1 MAGVGNKIL
10 AADYNQIQSRIELT
24 LGPGAGRDGYGQGD
38 RQSTARTVAQRILL
52 NDWLRLRNDMIRIR
66 QHQTGQSIGTSNAL
80 DGLNLLRPTTAD
92 LITEEL
98 RNQYDNMR
106 RLIRDDRYVC
116 APSQG
121 TLSTIHSATQT
132 TVWRAVKVH
141 EIRVVAAADGAGRA
155 ANFRYFFNAGG
166 QIRFYAVLDRTG
178 EASTSVAKNAS
189 WEKIFSND
197 DPFYTSYYGGA
208 TRPNVITFDYANTFA
223 PTGNNSTVGF
233 YDLTDTYQFIFGKE
247 AEAGVYAENDLV
259 IKAKCN
265 VPNNNQG
272 GATLITFRIEY
283 RDDSVG
289 VFNPPRVRNDE
300 LVNPFTSYVQMFRPS
315 GANVNVR
322 GLTASLGPTTNFN

>member
-24 LGPGAGRDGYGQGD
+24 LGPGASRDGYGQGD
-38 RQSTARTVAQRILL
+38 RQSTPRAVGQRINL
-52 NDWLRLRNDMIRIR
+52 NDWLRLRNDMIRVR
-66 QHQTGQSIGTSNAL
+66 QHQTGQTIGNSNAL
-80 DGLNLLRPTTAD
+80 DGLNLLRPTTSD

-116 APSQG
+116 APNQG
-121 TLSTIHSATQT
+121 TLTTIHQASQT
-132 TVWRAVKVH
+132 LVWRNVKIH
-141 EIRVVAAADGAGRA
+141 EIKVTSSNDGAGRA

-166 QIRFYAVLDRTG
+166 QLRFYAVLNRAG

-208 TRPNVITFDYANTFA
+208 TRPNVIRFDYANTTA

-233 YDLTDTYQFIFGKE
+233 YDLTNTYQFIFGKE

-265 VPNNNQG
+265 VADNSQG
-272 GATLITFRIEY
+272 GATQLTFRIEY

-300 LVNPFTSYVQMFRPS
+300 LVSPFTSYVQMFRPS
-315 GANVNVR
+315 GSNVNVR
-322 GLTASLGPTTNFN
+322 GLGATLGSASNLA

>member
-24 LGPGAGRDGYGQGD
+24 LGPGAGRDGYGQGN
-38 RQSTARTVAQRILL
+38 RQSTPRAVAQRINL

-66 QHQTGQSIGTSNAL
+66 RHQTGQSIGDSNSL
-80 DGLNLLRPTTAD
+80 DGLNLLRPTTQD

-106 RLIRDDRYVC
+106 RLIREDRYVC
-116 APSQG
+116 APSQA
-121 TLSTIHSATQT
+121 TLTTINSATQT
-132 TVWRAVKVH
+132 SLWRKVKIH
-141 EIRVVAAADGAGRA
+141 EVRIDAQSAGAGKA
-155 ANFRYFFNAGG
+155 ANLRYFFNAGG
-166 QIRFYAVLDRTG
+166 EIRFYAVLDRTG

-197 DPFYTSYYGGA
+197 DPFYTSYYGGS
-208 TRPNVITFDYANTFA
+208 TRPNVIRFNYADCTA

-233 YDLTDTYQFIFGKE
+233 YDLTNTYQFVYGKE
-247 AEAGVYAENDLV
+247 ADAGVYAENDLV
-259 IKAKCN
+259 IKARCN
-265 VPNNNQG
+265 VADNTRG
-272 GATLITFRIEY
+272 GATYIQFRIEY

-300 LVNPFTSYVQMFRPS
+300 LVNPFTSYVQMLKPS
-315 GANVNVR
+315 GSDVSVR
-322 GLTASLGPTTNFN
+322 PLTATLASGTNFN

>member
-24 LGPGAGRDGYGQGD
+24 LGPGASRDGYGQGD
-38 RQSTARTVAQRILL
+38 RQSTSRAVGQRINL

-66 QHQTGQSIGTSNAL
+66 QHQTGQTIGNSNAL
-80 DGLNLLRPTTAD
+80 DGLNLLRPTTSD

-121 TLSTIHSATQT
+121 TLSTIHTATQT

-141 EIRVVAAADGAGRA
+141 EIRVVASTAGAGRA

-166 QIRFYAVLDRTG
+166 QLRFYAVLDRTG

-208 TRPNVITFDYANTFA
+208 TRPNVITFDYANTTA

-233 YDLTDTYQFIFGKE
+233 YDLTNAYQFIFGKE

-265 VPNNNQG
+265 VADNSQG
-272 GATLITFRIEY
+272 GATLLTFRIEY

-300 LVNPFTSYVQMFRPS
+300 LVSPFTSYVQMFRPS
-315 GANVNVR
+315 GVNVNVR
-322 GLTASLGPTTNFN
+322 GLSASLGPTTNFT